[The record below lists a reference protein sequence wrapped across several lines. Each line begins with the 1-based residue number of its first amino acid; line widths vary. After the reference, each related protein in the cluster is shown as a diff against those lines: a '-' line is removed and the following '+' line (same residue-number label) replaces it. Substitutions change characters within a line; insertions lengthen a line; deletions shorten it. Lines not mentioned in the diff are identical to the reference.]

1 MESYSLKKTEVL
13 FGMVKKKKKVLEM
26 DSDDG
31 CTTL

>member
-1 MESYSLKKTEVL
+1 MESYSLMKTEVL
-13 FGMVKKKKKVLEM
+13 FGMVKNKVLEM